1 MASSHQ
7 FMTDWNPQRFISWAE
22 SIDKYV
28 KEFICLILD
37 KKQHPEQ
44 SYKSCLGI
52 LSLEKKYTRK
62 RLINA
67 CTMALEFGVYNY
79 KIVQNILEKEMD
91 MYQINTEEETPE
103 MPDHQNIRGENYYK

>member
-1 MASSHQ
+1 
-7 FMTDWNPQRFISWAE
+7 MTDWNPQRFISWAE

-91 MYQINTEEETPE
+91 MYQINTEEKETPE

>member
-1 MASSHQ
+1 
-7 FMTDWNPQRFISWAE
+7 
-22 SIDKYV
+22 
-28 KEFICLILD
+28 LILD

-91 MYQINTEEETPE
+91 MYQINTEEKETPE